1 MVPRSKLWIFPE
13 KSEAG
18 SVIPEVTGLRCA
30 GLTAVTWGSSQ
41 VGGLLCYENPRA
53 LHPCGLW
60 GQPWC
65 HTIASTH
72 QAVLVLLSLFQGF
85 RDLSLA
91 GEAPAHPFGLG
102 SQFLC
107 S

>member
-1 MVPRSKLWIFPE
+1 MLMVPRSKLWIFPE

-41 VGGLLCYENPRA
+41 VGGLLCYGNPRA

-72 QAVLVLLSLFQGF
+72 PPGCVGAAQFV
-85 RDLSLA
+85 
-91 GEAPAHPFGLG
+91 PGLQRPQP
-102 SQFLC
+102 SW
-107 S
+107 